1 MGDSGNLREKFL
13 FYLRANKELVK
24 QVTSLSKK
32 LHDINSRLEGQ
43 KAKNWVV
50 TYKVIN
56 FRGVV
61 VATKKAVA
69 LDYLN
74 DKDATEAVLNYAKL
88 KLTSGYTVEII
99 NTQPYLN
106 KVIVI

>member
-1 MGDSGNLREKFL
+1 
-13 FYLRANKELVK
+13 
-24 QVTSLSKK
+24 
-32 LHDINSRLEGQ
+32 
-43 KAKNWVV
+43 
-50 TYKVIN
+50 
-56 FRGVV
+56 
-61 VATKKAVA
+61 
-69 LDYLN
+69 LN